1 MNDLKNSQTRPDES
15 FAYREWLR
23 PFASGRHLA
32 ILTAV
37 ILVFAWLGPFGTGA
51 RLSTL
56 ELVLYWSLAIGL
68 NWGLGLLIIPLSLF
82 LMRPLRKPELISLV
96 LGALVAALPGT
107 GVIFLL
113 ELWFSEPPSLA
124 SELAYLYATVA
135 IIHVLLGYLAREL
148 IGRSSSQAPTASV
161 GASSEGVAFLSRLS
175 PTLGENLLHL
185 RMRDHYV
192 EAHTDKGSELVLM
205 RFGDALKEVEGLDG
219 ARVHRS
225 HWVASRG
232 VRRTHREQGRT
243 FVELSNGEQVP
254 VSRSYKAALE
264 GIDHQ
269 RRDRYP

>member
-1 MNDLKNSQTRPDES
+1 MNDPKNSQTRPDAS

-23 PFASGRHLA
+23 PFATWRHLA

-51 RLSTL
+51 RLSIL

-68 NWGLGLLIIPLSLF
+68 NWALGLLIIPLSLF
-82 LMRPLRKPELISLV
+82 LMRPLEKPELMGLL

-148 IGRSSSQAPTASV
+148 IGRSNSQVPTATA
-161 GASSEGVAFLSRLS
+161 GAISGGTAFLSRLS
-175 PTLGENLLHL
+175 PALGENLLHL

-205 RFGDALKEVEGLDG
+205 RFSDALKEVQGLDG

-232 VRRTHREQGRT
+232 VRRVHRDKGRT

-264 GIDHQ
+264 QIFPYP
-269 RRDRYP
+269 RDSHL